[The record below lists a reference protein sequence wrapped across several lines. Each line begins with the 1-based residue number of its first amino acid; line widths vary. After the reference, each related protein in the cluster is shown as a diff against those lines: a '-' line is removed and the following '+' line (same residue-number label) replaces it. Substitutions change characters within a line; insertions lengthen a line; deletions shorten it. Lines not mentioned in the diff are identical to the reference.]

1 MFIELNEVTS
11 IDPKRVA
18 QPSFEHLDVKVIG
31 TQIVDFDDIFMDS
44 SKLNKTRSD
53 IFPTP
58 NISKTTNKTAVII
71 LFISN
76 ESILIIIILDV

>member
-44 SKLNKTRSD
+44 SKLNKTRLL
-53 IFPTP
+53 
-58 NISKTTNKTAVII
+58 TNENVAHI
-71 LFISN
+71 
-76 ESILIIIILDV
+76 ESLKQSFSRGIELPH

>member
-1 MFIELNEVTS
+1 MGNRQSTKKISESVQNFLEMSFHT
-11 IDPKRVA
+11 
-18 QPSFEHLDVKVIG
+18 PSNVV
-31 TQIVDFDDIFMDS
+31 S
-44 SKLNKTRSD
+44 SKIRSD

-58 NISKTTNKTAVII
+58 KTNKTTNKTAVII